1 MRTTWMA
8 AALTAALALTPV
20 ATASA
25 AVGNGADAPHRTTF
39 SVTPV
44 SVPGLLDVPAPPTAP
59 MSLAGLP
66 ALPGIPAMPAA
77 PGIPPAPGA
86 PAAPAAPGAP
96 AAPAAPGL
104 PDAPALPADAPDPTS
119 ALGGVLDLVGGLLS
133 AVPALLGGV
142 DLGAVQQLLASL
154 ESTLQGLLG
163 QLPTPPT
170 LPTPPPTVTAPGF
183 APPALTP
190 PTAATPAP
198 PASLT
203 DRLAALRSQ
212 AKALGDAA
220 AAAAPAR

>member
-44 SVPGLLDVPAPPTAP
+44 TVPGLPAAP

-66 ALPGIPAMPAA
+66 ALPVLPAL
-77 PGIPPAPGA
+77 PPAPGLPSA
-86 PAAPAAPGAP
+86 PAAPAV
-96 AAPAAPGL
+96 PGL
-104 PDAPALPADAPDPTS
+104 PATPALPADAPDPTS

-142 DLGAVQQLLASL
+142 DLGVVQQLLASL

-163 QLPTPPT
+163 QLPTPPA
-170 LPTPPPTVTAPGF
+170 LPTPPPTVTAPGL
-183 APPALTP
+183 APPAATP

-203 DRLAALRSQ
+203 DQLATLKSQ

>member
-25 AVGNGADAPHRTTF
+25 AVGTGADAPHRTTF
-39 SVTPV
+39 SMGSVIPIT
-44 SVPGLLDVPAPPTAP
+44 VPGLPAAP
-59 MSLAGLP
+59 MSSAGLP
-66 ALPGIPAMPAA
+66 ALPALPALPTA
-77 PGIPPAPGA
+77 PGIPAAPEAPAVPA
-86 PAAPAAPGAP
+86 VPAAPAAPS
-96 AAPAAPGL
+96 APGL
-104 PDAPALPADAPDPTS
+104 PAAPALPADAPDPTS

-163 QLPTPPT
+163 QLPTPPA
-170 LPTPPPTVTAPGF
+170 LPTPPPTVTAPGI
-183 APPALTP
+183 AP
-190 PTAATPAP
+190 PAP

-203 DRLAALRSQ
+203 DRLTALKDRT
-212 AKALGDAA
+212 KALGDAA
-220 AAAAPAR
+220 AAAAATR